1 MRSWLGPLA
10 FGLVFAAATA
20 WAAIGA
26 IPYGLMNVAM
36 ERLGQGGVNK
46 MSYGN
51 LATPA
56 RQPVVRPSP
65 DLAYSSCPYDLS
77 AGPLAIDV
85 TPVPGRYSSLSIF
98 DAATDVIFVRN
109 DVEAKGK
116 PSGARG
122 GRGRAHR
129 PRPRH
134 RADPFAAQ
142 GSRGNRRAGRGPTA
156 IVLRDGH
163 KAEIG
168 GCAPARRPLKA
179 PLHAPVAQLDRAPDY
194 ESGGRTFESF
204 RVRHFP
210 KSRYHRRRGA

>member
-1 MRSWLGPLA
+1 MRNWLGPLA
-10 FGLVFAAATA
+10 FGFILAAATA

-36 ERLGQGGVNK
+36 ERLGQGGINT
-46 MSYGN
+46 MSHGN

-109 DVEAKGK
+109 DVEAQGK
-116 PSGARG
+116 PFR
-122 GRGRAHR
+122 
-129 PRPRH
+129 
-134 RADPFAAQ
+134 
-142 GSRGNRRAGRGPTA
+142 
-156 IVLRDGH
+156 IVVARDGQAVPAGAEVVRTTH
-163 KAEIG
+163 DRGIALGRLLLTDPKEIG
-168 GCAPARRPLKA
+168 ALNAVRRQSTCATVTKLK
-179 PLHAPVAQLDRAPDY
+179 
-194 ESGGRTFESF
+194 
-204 RVRHFP
+204 
-210 KSRYHRRRGA
+210 